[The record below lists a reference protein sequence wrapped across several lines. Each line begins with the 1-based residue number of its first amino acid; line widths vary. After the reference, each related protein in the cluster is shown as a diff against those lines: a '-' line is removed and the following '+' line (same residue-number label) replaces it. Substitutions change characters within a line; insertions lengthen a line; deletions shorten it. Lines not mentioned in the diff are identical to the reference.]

1 MRIGIKILNFVLA
14 TILLTSAALHQEK
27 ADVFEFDLVLGV
39 QTEEVGPGDYIECS
53 PVVTNI
59 GNIPGNV
66 YLKIIQPMVQEEG
79 TPLYV
84 FEINDKWMKKE
95 ELVLGDEVVITYMYS
110 EPLKPMNISLNILKL
125 QRRLSF
131 TSEMSETFSPA
142 KTLCME
148 LITYS
153 TLLLSSRYRAANS
166 SRWKL

>member
-66 YLKIIQPMVQEEG
+66 YLKISQPMVHIAKLIGRVCEAKR
-79 TPLYV
+79 PHSV
-84 FEINDKWMKKE
+84 
-95 ELVLGDEVVITYMYS
+95 S
-110 EPLKPMNISLNILKL
+110 ERPA
-125 QRRLSF
+125 RALS
-131 TSEMSETFSPA
+131 
-142 KTLCME
+142 
-148 LITYS
+148 
-153 TLLLSSRYRAANS
+153 
-166 SRWKL
+166 

>member
-1 MRIGIKILNFVLA
+1 MGLFFCPNSLDCWLRKFYNLEGGACYANWHKDFKFCPCNNSINQRR
-14 TILLTSAALHQEK
+14 TSSGK

-110 EPLKPMNISLNILKL
+110 EPLKRKRNL
-125 QRRLSF
+125 
-131 TSEMSETFSPA
+131 TPA
-142 KTLCME
+142 
-148 LITYS
+148 
-153 TLLLSSRYRAANS
+153 
-166 SRWKL
+166 

>member
-66 YLKIIQPMVQEEG
+66 SEVQFLIFLALKHRIRYLEHLQFPVRKKLCARVKILQQMEAFYLIFVPSKIQSLILN
-79 TPLYV
+79 T
-84 FEINDKWMKKE
+84 KE
-95 ELVLGDEVVITYMYS
+95 T
-110 EPLKPMNISLNILKL
+110 EPN
-125 QRRLSF
+125 
-131 TSEMSETFSPA
+131 
-142 KTLCME
+142 
-148 LITYS
+148 
-153 TLLLSSRYRAANS
+153 
-166 SRWKL
+166 WKIYWKR

>member
-39 QTEEVGPGDYIECS
+39 QTEEVGPDNYIECS

-110 EPLKPMNISLNILKL
+110 EPLKPIESTIPLCDGAQMAQISIPHYAKIEDIN
-125 QRRLSF
+125 F
-131 TSEMSETFSPA
+131 TINMYAE
-142 KTLCME
+142 
-148 LITYS
+148 
-153 TLLLSSRYRAANS
+153 R
-166 SRWKL
+166 